1 MPETEK
7 KISQLRKKIS
17 AKESRCQKLIER
29 ITQAKSEIKLIR
41 KEIDEMTAEVR
52 MLELNQL
59 GDALTQNGITA
70 EEIQAAIAAGL
81 FEKSATK
88 TDTADCA
95 ICSTN
100 ENAAEE
106 TIEAEQNEQEVTE
119 NEVSG
124 S

>member
-7 KISQLRKKIS
+7 KISQLRKKIA

-81 FEKSATK
+81 FEKPATK

-100 ENAAEE
+100 ENAAD
-106 TIEAEQNEQEVTE
+106 TAAEQNEQEVTE
-119 NEVSG
+119 NEASG

>member
-7 KISQLRKKIS
+7 KISQLRKKIA
-17 AKESRCQKLIER
+17 AKESRCQKLTER
-29 ITQAKSEIKLIR
+29 ITQAKSESKLIR

-81 FEKSATK
+81 FEKPATK

-100 ENAAEE
+100 ENAADTAEE
-106 TIEAEQNEQEVTE
+106 PNKQEVTE
-119 NEVSG
+119 NEASG